1 MGKKRLAQRGY
12 PTVKVLCVDEIAP
25 HKGNGSY
32 CLVISSPGVGL
43 LDVLKDR
50 KKASLEAWFD
60 ARGADWCAA
69 VEVCCADMW
78 EAYHEAARAKL
89 PNARQTVDRF
99 HVMKNLNAAL
109 TTARRAIQ
117 KHADEA
123 TQAVLKGCRWLL
135 VKNAENL
142 SEEDQGKLQTMLAHS
157 AELKACYE
165 LKETFRAWFNQPCTR
180 EEAERGLDVWIAK
193 VEGSGFRALKTFVQ
207 TLTNWRERILNYFD
221 GRYSNGYAE
230 GVNTKVKLI
239 NREAFGYRNFEN
251 FRLHLLMAFG
261 Q

>member
-1 MGKKRLAQRGY
+1 VGEKRLAQRGY

-25 HKGNGSY
+25 HKGNGGY
-32 CLVISSPGVGL
+32 CVMISSPGIGL

-109 TTARRAIQ
+109 TTARRAISETRGRSDPSRLEGLSLVARQ
-117 KHADEA
+117 ECGELVRGR
-123 TQAVLKGCRWLL
+123 TGQAANHVGPFRRIESLL
-135 VKNAENL
+135 
-142 SEEDQGKLQTMLAHS
+142 
-157 AELKACYE
+157 
-165 LKETFRAWFNQPCTR
+165 
-180 EEAERGLDVWIAK
+180 
-193 VEGSGFRALKTFVQ
+193 
-207 TLTNWRERILNYFD
+207 
-221 GRYSNGYAE
+221 
-230 GVNTKVKLI
+230 
-239 NREAFGYRNFEN
+239 
-251 FRLHLLMAFG
+251 
-261 Q
+261 